1 MPQKAEYRNAIR
13 SRKLIRNAFIEL
25 LQEKKLDK
33 ITVTN
38 IVEKAELNRGTFYTH
53 YADINMLIQNIE
65 DEVVHSLYSMLSEEE
80 NPYLLKDPLPLFLK
94 ISQYLEQNQDLII
107 ALMSSQ
113 TTNLFIVQLPDL
125 IAKHLASTEDIG
137 EEVRNSASFKER
149 CYFYAG
155 GAGSLYMAW
164 FRGMVSGS
172 LEDVAY
178 RLADIIRQGWQL
190 EG

>member
-1 MPQKAEYRNAIR
+1 MPQKAEYRNAVR
-13 SRKLIRNAFIEL
+13 SKKLIRNAFIEL

-53 YADINMLIQNIE
+53 YADINMLIQSIE
-65 DEVVHSLYSMLSEEE
+65 DEVIHSLYSLLSKEE

-94 ISQYLEQNQDLII
+94 ISQYLEQNQDLVI

-113 TTNLFIVQLPDL
+113 STNLFIVHLPDL
-125 IAKHLASTEDIG
+125 IAKHLASTEDID
-137 EEVRNSASFKER
+137 EEVRNSPSFKER

-164 FRGMVSGS
+164 FRETVSGS

-190 EG
+190 DG